1 MASTV
6 SPGATVTAVP
16 PSQLQLAF
24 GAGLRTTDREASG
37 APAAFARAWVG
48 PCNTALL
55 LPPGAPAVPDNCA
68 GCGASGRLS
77 TRLAGAPRPIQPRA
91 SGMLADEEGLSC
103 HCAAQSRDTPR

>member
-16 PSQLQLAF
+16 PSQRQLSF
-24 GAGLRTTDREASG
+24 GVGLRTTDRVASG

-48 PCNTALL
+48 PCKTALL
-55 LPPGAPAVPDNCA
+55 LPLGAPGFPVPDNCA

-77 TRLAGAPRPIQPRA
+77 TRLTGAPCAVDRVA
-91 SGMLADEEGLSC
+91 SGVRVEG
-103 HCAAQSRDTPR
+103 